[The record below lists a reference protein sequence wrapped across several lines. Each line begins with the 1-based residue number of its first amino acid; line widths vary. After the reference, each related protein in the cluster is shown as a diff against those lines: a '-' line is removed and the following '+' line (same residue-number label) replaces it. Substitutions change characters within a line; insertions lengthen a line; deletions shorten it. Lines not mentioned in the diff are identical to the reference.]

1 MYTQFSGQLNAQTN
15 SPGLWERISGRL
27 SRWVR
32 FLVQEHN
39 RRKAVR
45 LLAKL
50 DNRILRDIGKAE
62 SASPGGRP
70 FRPAWMG
77 YWPSIVVFPIGTQKR
92 LKP

>member
-15 SPGLWERISGRL
+15 SHGLWERISGRL

-62 SASPGGRP
+62 SASPIPNGQLGQDPTAFAFSMQLLRGP
-70 FRPAWMG
+70 
-77 YWPSIVVFPIGTQKR
+77 
-92 LKP
+92 